1 MNQTNCF
8 SKKLKREL
16 RQVFIIYCCGESL
29 EQRELGN
36 EKTIIREQ
44 IEVLRT
50 LSTEELNKISI
61 AYEPIWAIG
70 TGVTASPSQAE
81 EMHAFIRGVLSDLF
95 SESISNHI
103 SILYGGSCNENN
115 AEELFSCQNIDG
127 GLIGG
132 ASLKQNAFY
141 KLLSSP
147 NESFRISIYNNSFK
161 AMDRNI
167 NCLFIEIDFHGFYE
181 EDGILK
187 AFISNTDFDELIFN
201 SLLGSLEG
209 EDVEI
214 SYEKL
219 EIENRNWNASWEA
232 NFDPVE
238 IAQQLYIRAPFAE
251 QKKIS
256 IPPL

>member
-1 MNQTNCF
+1 VTNTAIHVGAQNFYFEEKGAYTGEVSATQLKDLGCSYALVGHSERRIIF
-8 SKKLKREL
+8 AESNELLFKKIKAGIKAGLH
-16 RQVFIIYCCGESL
+16 IIYCCGESL

-81 EMHAFIRGVLSDLF
+81 EMHAFIRGVLVDLF
-95 SESISNHI
+95 SESISDHI

-132 ASLKQNAFY
+132 ASLKQNAF
-141 KLLSSP
+141 LQ
-147 NESFRISIYNNSFK
+147 I
-161 AMDRNI
+161 
-167 NCLFIEIDFHGFYE
+167 
-181 EDGILK
+181 
-187 AFISNTDFDELIFN
+187 
-201 SLLGSLEG
+201 
-209 EDVEI
+209 VEF
-214 SYEKL
+214 SK
-219 EIENRNWNASWEA
+219 
-232 NFDPVE
+232 
-238 IAQQLYIRAPFAE
+238 
-251 QKKIS
+251 
-256 IPPL
+256 

>member
-1 MNQTNCF
+1 MAKKIVAANWKMNLLRKEAVSLFSGLSNSLSDYKRAEVVVFPPSIYLADLLQVTNTAIHVGAQNFYFEEKGAYTGEVSATQLKDLGCSYALVGHSERRIIF
-8 SKKLKREL
+8 AESNELLFKKIKAGIKAGLH
-16 RQVFIIYCCGESL
+16 IIYCCGESL

-95 SESISNHI
+95 SESISDLI

-132 ASLKQNAFY
+132 ASLKQNAF
-141 KLLSSP
+141 LQ
-147 NESFRISIYNNSFK
+147 I
-161 AMDRNI
+161 
-167 NCLFIEIDFHGFYE
+167 
-181 EDGILK
+181 
-187 AFISNTDFDELIFN
+187 
-201 SLLGSLEG
+201 
-209 EDVEI
+209 VEF
-214 SYEKL
+214 SK
-219 EIENRNWNASWEA
+219 
-232 NFDPVE
+232 
-238 IAQQLYIRAPFAE
+238 
-251 QKKIS
+251 
-256 IPPL
+256 

>member
-1 MNQTNCF
+1 MTNTGIHVGAQNFYFEEKGAYTGEVSATQLKDLGCSYALVGHSERRMIF
-8 SKKLKREL
+8 AESNELLFKKIKAGIKAGLH
-16 RQVFIIYCCGESL
+16 IIYCCGESL

-95 SESISNHI
+95 SESISDHI

-132 ASLKQNAFY
+132 ASLKQNAF
-141 KLLSSP
+141 LQ
-147 NESFRISIYNNSFK
+147 I
-161 AMDRNI
+161 
-167 NCLFIEIDFHGFYE
+167 
-181 EDGILK
+181 
-187 AFISNTDFDELIFN
+187 
-201 SLLGSLEG
+201 
-209 EDVEI
+209 VEF
-214 SYEKL
+214 SK
-219 EIENRNWNASWEA
+219 
-232 NFDPVE
+232 
-238 IAQQLYIRAPFAE
+238 
-251 QKKIS
+251 
-256 IPPL
+256 

>member
-1 MNQTNCF
+1 MAKKIVAANWKMNLLRKEAVSLFNGLSQNLLDDKDAEVVVFPPSIYLADLLQVTNTAIHVGAQNFYFEEKGAYTGEVSATQLKDLGCSYALVGHSERRIIF
-8 SKKLKREL
+8 AESNELLFKKIKAGIKAGLH
-16 RQVFIIYCCGESL
+16 IIYCCGESL

-81 EMHAFIRGVLSDLF
+81 EMHAFIRGVLVDLF
-95 SESISNHI
+95 SESISDHI

-132 ASLKQNAFY
+132 ASLKQNAFT
-141 KLLSSP
+141 K
-147 NESFRISIYNNSFK
+147 I
-161 AMDRNI
+161 
-167 NCLFIEIDFHGFYE
+167 
-181 EDGILK
+181 
-187 AFISNTDFDELIFN
+187 
-201 SLLGSLEG
+201 
-209 EDVEI
+209 VEF
-214 SYEKL
+214 SK
-219 EIENRNWNASWEA
+219 
-232 NFDPVE
+232 
-238 IAQQLYIRAPFAE
+238 
-251 QKKIS
+251 
-256 IPPL
+256 

>member
-1 MNQTNCF
+1 MAKKIVAANWKMNLLRKEAVSLFNGLSQNLLDDNGAEVVVFPPSIYLADLLQVTNTGIHVGAQNFYFEEKGAYTGEVSATQLKDLGCSYALVGHSERRMIF
-8 SKKLKREL
+8 AESNELLFKKIKAGIKAGL
-16 RQVFIIYCCGESL
+16 QIIYCCGESL

-50 LSTEELNKISI
+50 LSTEELNKIAI

-95 SESISNHI
+95 SESISDHI

-132 ASLKQNAFY
+132 ASLKQN
-141 KLLSSP
+141 
-147 NESFRISIYNNSFK
+147 SFVQI
-161 AMDRNI
+161 
-167 NCLFIEIDFHGFYE
+167 
-181 EDGILK
+181 
-187 AFISNTDFDELIFN
+187 
-201 SLLGSLEG
+201 
-209 EDVEI
+209 VEF
-214 SYEKL
+214 SK
-219 EIENRNWNASWEA
+219 
-232 NFDPVE
+232 
-238 IAQQLYIRAPFAE
+238 
-251 QKKIS
+251 
-256 IPPL
+256 

>member
-1 MNQTNCF
+1 MTNTAIHVGAQNFYFEEKGAYTGEVSATQLKDLGCSYALVGHSERRMIF
-8 SKKLKREL
+8 AESNELLFKKIKAGIKAGL
-16 RQVFIIYCCGESL
+16 QIIYCCGESL

-81 EMHAFIRGVLSDLF
+81 EMHAFIRSVLSDLF
-95 SESISNHI
+95 SESISDHI

-132 ASLKQNAFY
+132 ASLKQNAF
-141 KLLSSP
+141 LQ
-147 NESFRISIYNNSFK
+147 I
-161 AMDRNI
+161 
-167 NCLFIEIDFHGFYE
+167 
-181 EDGILK
+181 
-187 AFISNTDFDELIFN
+187 
-201 SLLGSLEG
+201 
-209 EDVEI
+209 VEF
-214 SYEKL
+214 SK
-219 EIENRNWNASWEA
+219 
-232 NFDPVE
+232 
-238 IAQQLYIRAPFAE
+238 
-251 QKKIS
+251 
-256 IPPL
+256 